1 MHDDDDDDDDDDDR
15 SFALFSSMPKLL
27 PIKNKL
33 Q

>member
-1 MHDDDDDDDDDDDR
+1 MHDDDDDDDR

-27 PIKNKL
+27 PIKNKS